1 VSAVLVSLLSVGAV
15 AIVVRTCVE
24 EPPPAPPTT
33 SASAQPVEAPRAR
46 CLEKTEPFVVG
57 KESPIAEDDDPL
69 MTPFAVVVGRAVRV
83 GESFAVATMMEG
95 EGGSVAQVVR
105 IGATGVGSVAKL
117 ARLRGDL
124 DPPALAATGAGDEVL
139 AAWLEPNA
147 SSRAVRLAKLNG
159 DSVTKGAEIPE
170 GRDESLAVDIA
181 STDGR
186 GVVVWDV
193 TEEDG
198 SAVLLAG
205 FGTSDLSSIS
215 HSRRVT
221 PKKVDADSPRIVAHS
236 GGYFLAY
243 LVHGGETRRE
253 TVTRRGAAGPLAP
266 DDDSKR
272 PRKKPKQDPE
282 TDEAD
287 EELGGEAIHTVWVEV
302 MPLDK
307 TGAQTSDPIRVSP
320 TASTVAAF
328 DVGLA
333 PDGALVVAYRDDDS
347 PTGGVAGG
355 PLEIA
360 RVTLGGSIERHRASD
375 EPVEGVPGVLD
386 GWFALATLK
395 GPDVLAKMGP
405 TGLPVEALAVEP
417 SLERGEPIAA
427 AGDRLL
433 LAEPRGR
440 AMRFYT
446 TRCEASGPPPA
457 PPTPSASAGPD
468 DD

>member
-1 VSAVLVSLLSVGAV
+1 
-15 AIVVRTCVE
+15 
-24 EPPPAPPTT
+24 
-33 SASAQPVEAPRAR
+33 
-46 CLEKTEPFVVG
+46 
-57 KESPIAEDDDPL
+57 
-69 MTPFAVVVGRAVRV
+69 
-83 GESFAVATMMEG
+83 
-95 EGGSVAQVVR
+95 
-105 IGATGVGSVAKL
+105 
-117 ARLRGDL
+117 
-124 DPPALAATGAGDEVL
+124 
-139 AAWLEPNA
+139 
-147 SSRAVRLAKLNG
+147 VRLGKLNG
-159 DSVTKGAEIPE
+159 DAVTKGAEIPE
-170 GRDESLAVDIA
+170 GRDESLAVDVA

-186 GVVVWDV
+186 GVVVWDAV
-193 TEEDG
+193 EEDR

-205 FGTSDLSSIS
+205 FSTDDLSSIS

-221 PKKVDADSPRIVAHS
+221 QKELDADSPRVVAHP
-236 GGYFLAY
+236 GGFFLAY

-253 TVTRRGAAGPLAP
+253 AVTRRGSTAP
-266 DDDSKR
+266 NDPVDDDSPK
-272 PRKKPKQDPE
+272 KKPKKKPDS
-282 TDEAD
+282 DEAD
-287 EELGGEAIHTVWVEV
+287 EELGGEAIGTVWVEV

-307 TGAQTSDPIRVSP
+307 TGAQASDPIRVSP

-355 PLEIA
+355 PLEIT
-360 RVTLGGSIERHRASD
+360 RITLGGAIERHRASE

-446 TRCEASGPPPA
+446 TRCEGRPSPTEPA
-457 PPTPSASAGPD
+457 PSASAVPD
-468 DD
+468 DEP